1 MFRHR
6 VVVPNEVFDRLTN
19 SENLKR
25 HSVDH
30 LLDVFED
37 LDTNLDVIEAAKD
50 EATEEPLSQV
60 INTLEGLGDTFN
72 FLQNSGEES
81 GLSKAVSR
89 MAFQD
94 LDDGGTEKP
103 INDALGDLL
112 VEIYE
117 DRKHVEAEEESPS
130 VFSATVRR
138 FGDLFRSLAAEGE
151 EGEQVLTYV
160 DVVIMAVMLL
170 ATLTTFFVTYVL
182 VAYCRRRLLE
192 RSYNTLTAASSAS
205 SGSVRDCSVS
215 WISIDSNMHA
225 VSEQGDSGDIA
236 AASNKVERAREKRRR
251 MEQCVE
257 NMEKQV
263 EAEERRS
270 QASSEVYGW
279 YGVSPAPAMEGM
291 EGWYVTETEAS
302 TASASTLPSLPIL
315 SAAASP
321 APDTADQ
328 LPRVT
333 SHVVPVE
340 EQLTRVTSHVSSDQ
354 VEELPR
360 VTSHVSPDPVE
371 ELYANVRRS
380 TVPVAEAWYLTE
392 ISSGVMV

>member
-1 MFRHR
+1 MHR
-6 VVVPNEVFDRLTN
+6 VVVPDEVFDRLTN

-37 LDTNLDVIEAAKD
+37 LDTNLDVIEAAND
-50 EATEEPLSQV
+50 EASEEPLSQV

-81 GLSKAVSR
+81 GLNKAVSR

-103 INDALGDLL
+103 ISDALGDLL

-117 DRKHVEAEEESPS
+117 DRKHAEEEEEESPS

-151 EGEQVLTYV
+151 EGDQVLTYV
-160 DVVIMAVMLL
+160 DVVIMAVILL
-170 ATLTTFFVTYVL
+170 AALTTFFVTYVL

-225 VSEQGDSGDIA
+225 VSERGDCGDIA
-236 AASNKVERAREKRRR
+236 AASRKVERAREKRRR

-263 EAEERRS
+263 EAEERQS

-279 YGVSPAPAMEGM
+279 YGVSPAPAMVGM

-333 SHVVPVE
+333 SHVTPVE
-340 EQLTRVTSHVSSDQ
+340 EQLIRVTRHDQ
-354 VEELPR
+354 MEELPR
-360 VTSHVSPDPVE
+360 VSSHVTPDPVE
-371 ELYANVRRS
+371 ELYANVRRT

>member
-37 LDTNLDVIEAAKD
+37 LDNNLDVIEAAKD
-50 EATEEPLSQV
+50 EETEEPLSQV

-291 EGWYVTETEAS
+291 EGWYVTETEA
-302 TASASTLPSLPIL
+302 TTASTLPSLPIL

-333 SHVVPVE
+333 SHV
-340 EQLTRVTSHVSSDQ
+340 SSGQ

-360 VTSHVSPDPVE
+360 VTSHVTPDPVE

>member
-50 EATEEPLSQV
+50 EETEEPLSQV

-117 DRKHVEAEEESPS
+117 DRKHVEEEESPS

-160 DVVIMAVMLL
+160 DVVIMAVILL

-333 SHVVPVE
+333 SHV
-340 EQLTRVTSHVSSDQ
+340 SSDQ

-360 VTSHVSPDPVE
+360 VSSHVTPDPVE